1 MEDRLAFAPP
11 PPPGLLRAIVLAVL
25 AHLLL
30 VLALTLGLRWQRDAQ
45 PVAAEA
51 ELWARVPQEAAPKPV
66 PVPPPAP
73 PAPVVKPPPLPTPP
87 QKSDADIALERA
99 KLKRELERE
108 KQQALQR
115 AAEKR
120 EAAERKQAQLE
131 KEKEQRRKLEAERKH
146 EEELERK
153 HEEELE
159 RKKEQARQAA
169 VAKRKEEEKQRKLE
183 QEEKRLAK
191 LREDNIRRS
200 LNMATGSGSADA
212 RGSAAQSSGPS
223 ASWGAKVQARVRPKI
238 VFTETISGNPKA
250 EVEVRTAPDGT
261 IVGKKL
267 VRSSGSQAWDDA
279 VLRAL
284 DKTEALPRDT
294 DGRVPSPV
302 VIEFRP
308 HG

>member
-11 PPPGLLRAIVLAVL
+11 PPPGLLRAIVLAVI

-51 ELWARVPQEAAPKPV
+51 ELWSKLPQEAAPKPV
-66 PVPPPAP
+66 PPPPPPPP
-73 PAPVVKPPPLPTPP
+73 PAPVVKAPPLPTPP
-87 QKSDADIALERA
+87 QKSDADIALARDKA
-99 KLKRELERE
+99 KREIERE
-108 KQQALQR
+108 KQEALQR
-115 AAEKR
+115 EAEKR

-131 KEKEQRRKLEAERKH
+131 KEKEKEKRRKAEAERKH
-146 EEELERK
+146 EEEVARK
-153 HEEELE
+153 Q
-159 RKKEQARQAA
+159 EQARKEA
-169 VAKRKEEEKQRKLE
+169 VAKRKEEERQRKLE

-200 LNMATGSGSADA
+200 LNMATGSGSMDA
-212 RGSAAQSSGPS
+212 RGNAAQSSGPS
-223 ASWGAKVQARVRPKI
+223 DSWGAKVQARVRPKI
-238 VFTETISGNPKA
+238 VFTETITGNPKA
-250 EVEVRTAPDGT
+250 EVEVRTSPDGT
-261 IVGKKL
+261 IVGKRL
-267 VRSSGSQAWDDA
+267 VRSSGSKAWDDA

-302 VIEFRP
+302 IIGFRP
-308 HG
+308 HD

>member
-1 MEDRLAFAPP
+1 MQAAGIEDRLAFAPP
-11 PPPGLLRAIVLAVL
+11 PPPGLLRAIVLAVI

-51 ELWARVPQEAAPKPV
+51 ELWSKLPQEAAPR
-66 PVPPPAP
+66 PVPPPPPPPP
-73 PAPVVKPPPLPTPP
+73 PAPVVKAPPLPTPP
-87 QKSDADIALERA
+87 QKSDADIALEREKA
-99 KLKRELERE
+99 RREIERE
-108 KQQALQR
+108 KQEALQR
-115 AAEKR
+115 EAEKR
-120 EAAERKQAQLE
+120 EAAERRQAQLE
-131 KEKEQRRKLEAERKH
+131 KEREKRRKLEAERKR
-146 EEELERK
+146 EEEAARK
-153 HEEELE
+153 Q
-159 RKKEQARQAA
+159 EQARKEAIA
-169 VAKRKEEEKQRKLE
+169 RRKEEERQRKLE

-200 LNMATGSGSADA
+200 LNMATGSGSLDA
-212 RGSAAQSSGPS
+212 RGNAAQSSGPS

-238 VFTETISGNPKA
+238 VFTETITGNPKA
-250 EVEVRTAPDGT
+250 EVEVRTSPDGT
-261 IVGKKL
+261 IVGKRL
-267 VRSSGSQAWDDA
+267 VRSSGSKAWDEA